1 MGPAFRQWHGT
12 GPDPVQRLA
21 VADDCGPV
29 WWQSRWVA
37 GSPVGWDHLWRCGGI
52 LSVGH
57 PSGAAAG
64 SPGPQGSARRAERS
78 EPLWS
83 WRFWGRLRCRA
94 GKMPAA
100 WRPSW
105 REGRGAGQRPGDL
118 PGAVVSGPRRD
129 GWFLP
134 VPVGLAVE
142 DQFVGGGLEPVD
154 RGLGEQRV
162 GHQGQPFGR
171 FAVGGGDGGCGPVPF
186 DDDLVDVGGVGGVHR
201 LQAEVVQDQQVHPQ
215 EFADLLVVA
224 VVEPGGLQP
233 LVQLLRSG

>member
-1 MGPAFRQWHGT
+1 MIRTTTPVDSIADSLKSAISAKVSPSSPEVGDQWKKCCECAIYGSLRMPIRRTQSVSSAHGMGPAFRQWHGT

-118 PGAVVSGPRRD
+118 PGAVVSGAAAGWLVFAGAGRTRR
-129 GWFLP
+129 
-134 VPVGLAVE
+134 
-142 DQFVGGGLEPVD
+142 
-154 RGLGEQRV
+154 R
-162 GHQGQPFGR
+162 
-171 FAVGGGDGGCGPVPF
+171 GPVRRRRI
-186 DDDLVDVGGVGGVHR
+186 GAG
-201 LQAEVVQDQQVHPQ
+201 
-215 EFADLLVVA
+215 
-224 VVEPGGLQP
+224 
-233 LVQLLRSG
+233 RSRTGRAAGRPSGPAIRPVRGWRW